1 MVKYLGEKGEAACG
15 LVAAAVSVS
24 NPWCFLP
31 HIESLH
37 YASQK
42 RPQPGPLRRLSARV
56 YSMLI
61 AHEYKKVGWGS
72 CVWFGYD
79 NGVR

>member
-1 MVKYLGEKGEAACG
+1 MVKYLGEKGEAARG

-24 NPWCFLP
+24 NPWCFMP

-37 YASQK
+37 YTK
-42 RPQPGPLRRLSARV
+42 RPGTLRRLSARV

-61 AHEYKKVGWGS
+61 AHEYKKVGRKKWG
-72 CVWFGYD
+72 V
-79 NGVR
+79 